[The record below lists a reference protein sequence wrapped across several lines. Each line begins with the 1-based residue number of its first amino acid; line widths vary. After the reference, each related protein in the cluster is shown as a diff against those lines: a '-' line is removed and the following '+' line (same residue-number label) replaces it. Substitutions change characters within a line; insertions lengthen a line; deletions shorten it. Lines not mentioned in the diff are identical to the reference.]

1 MTTVNKWLLD
11 SIQELGRASMVLG
24 LAFWMTEQP
33 SLGSESQHSF
43 SQAMDGI
50 PFVRSAESAVN
61 NNVRRASAYDRNA
74 EEEGGSFYRV
84 DTALGDMANAVSMGE
99 GDSDVMSSLETA
111 VDNAK
116 DNMLAFTAVLMEV
129 EEAIRRANQ
138 PDNSNLNVVQGL
150 RRDIEDIMYTPRG
163 QLLNEH
169 VLTPFGCELVW
180 ETMRENKQSDSSQ
193 LSETRFLR
201 SPPSPWQPKLDFK
214 ESPLRLK
221 ISTGSRTPSGPASPS
236 HEFQGVK
243 EPCDLALTLDKI
255 SKEARDALQ
264 DGEGE
269 GDQSPHSEGFPSYNP
284 SPRGSAT
291 PASYSESGNLL

>member
-1 MTTVNKWLLD
+1 VTTVNKWLLD

-99 GDSDVMSSLETA
+99 GDSDVMNSLETA

-138 PDNSNLNVVQGL
+138 PDNKNLNVVQGL

-180 ETMRENKQSDSSQ
+180 ETMRENMPSESTQ
-193 LSETRFLR
+193 SETRYLR

-214 ESPLRLK
+214 DSPLRLK
-221 ISTGSRTPSGPASPS
+221 ISPGSQTASGPTSPS
-236 HEFQGVK
+236 HEFRGVE

-264 DGEGE
+264 D

-291 PASYSESGNLL
+291 PASYSESGEFMQCS

>member
-1 MTTVNKWLLD
+1 
-11 SIQELGRASMVLG
+11 MVLG

-33 SLGSESQHSF
+33 SLGLESQRSF

-99 GDSDVMSSLETA
+99 GDSDVMSTLETA

-116 DNMLAFTAVLMEV
+116 DNMLAFTAVLIEV

-138 PDNSNLNVVQGL
+138 PDNANLNAVQGL

-180 ETMRENKQSDSSQ
+180 ETMRGNMQSDSSP
-193 LSETRFLR
+193 SETRYLR
-201 SPPSPWQPKLDFK
+201 SPPSPWQPNLNFK
-214 ESPLRLK
+214 DSPLRVK
-221 ISTGSRTPSGPASPS
+221 TYPGRQTVSGPTSPS
-236 HEFQGVK
+236 NEFRGVK
-243 EPCDLALTLDKI
+243 EPVNLALTLDKI
-255 SKEARDALQ
+255 STEARDALQ
-264 DGEGE
+264 DGEE
-269 GDQSPHSEGFPSYNP
+269 SSHSEGFPSYNP

-291 PASYSESGNLL
+291 PGTYSESGDLLRRH